1 MLYVALGNPPVINA
15 HPMNASVLLHHG
27 NEIAVFSC
35 EVNGGNDTKYT
46 WYIETT
52 NGSEMIQGQ
61 MSNMLVL
68 NPVTTEENNTQYY
81 CVASNKSG
89 SVRSNSA
96 RLTVT
101 GEL

>member
-1 MLYVALGNPPVINA
+1 MLYVALGNPPVIYT

-27 NEIAVFSC
+27 NETAMFSC
-35 EVNGGNDTKYT
+35 EVNGGKDTKYA

-61 MSNMLVL
+61 TSNMLVL
-68 NPVTTEENNTQYY
+68 NSVTTEEDNTYYY

-89 SVRSNSA
+89 SVVSNSA

>member
-1 MLYVALGNPPVINA
+1 MLYVAVGNPPVINV
-15 HPMNASVLLHHG
+15 HPVNASVLLHHG
-27 NEIAVFSC
+27 TETAVFSC

-61 MSNMLVL
+61 TSNMLVL
-68 NPVTTEENNTQYY
+68 NPVTTEEDNTQYY

-89 SVRSNSA
+89 SVISNSA
-96 RLTVT
+96 HLTVT